1 MPLEE
6 TIRAIIAFR
15 DERNWKKYHSPK
27 NLANALSV
35 EASELVE
42 IFQWVSDA
50 ELEDVVKERKEDIQD
65 EIADVLIYALTLA
78 HDLGLDVCK
87 IISQKIE
94 KNHIKHPIESD

>member
-15 DERNWKKYHSPK
+15 DARNWKKYHSPK
-27 NLANALSV
+27 NLACALSV

-50 ELEDVVKERKEDIQD
+50 EIEETVKNRNEDIQD

-78 HDLGLDVCK
+78 HDLDLDVCK
-87 IISQKIE
+87 IIANKIE
-94 KNHIKHPIESD
+94 KNHIKHPVE